1 MCTDLAPD
9 TSLPQAPSAS
19 SASSHRTRLE
29 VVGKVLG
36 FEQAQVRH
44 LSQRQFAVEQQVPRT
59 TLQGWLKCKQGLDA
73 APELIAFFESPVG
86 LAFVHRLVHG
96 AHLIFN
102 QVKNCGI
109 RALCQFF
116 QLVGLSPFVATS
128 YGAQQNLA
136 SQMEQHIVE
145 YEEPERVR
153 LSAQMTPKPLSLAED
168 ENFHERMCL
177 VAMDPVSGFL
187 VVERYAEHRDA
198 AHWNQA
204 IAGGLQGLKVKVVQV
219 TSDEALGIV
228 SHAEQ
233 GLGVHRGPDLFH
245 GQHEISKGTCAALEA
260 KKREAEAAFDQASQQ
275 WQQVLAHQQEYQAH
289 PGPGRPPDFA
299 AHLERAEQAVQ
310 QAQQDIC
317 SAQAHKEDMHQVVL
331 DLGAVYHPYD
341 LKTGVAQSPAELNTA
356 LSALLHKARQV
367 AKEAHLGDKARK
379 HIDKAARLIPKF
391 VATLAFF
398 HTFIAARVT
407 EHIQT
412 RALPAAI
419 KPLLHKILIPA
430 LYLQEAA
437 KKARTATE
445 RHSLEQGALQL
456 LGALGATPLWQ
467 ALEPAAKQGLRH
479 LARQCAQVFQ
489 RSSSCV
495 EGRNGQLALG
505 HHHLHRI
512 SDRKLRV
519 LTILHNYFIRRPDG
533 TTAAERFFGAPPADL
548 FQTLCDRMPLPARPR
563 KRHKASSSRRLAV
576 AA

>member
-1 MCTDLAPD
+1 VPTDIAPD
-9 TSLPQAPSAS
+9 ASPAQAPCPS
-19 SASSHRTRLE
+19 SSRSRLE
-29 VVGKVLG
+29 VVGKVLD
-36 FEQAQVRH
+36 FEQARSRH
-44 LSQRQFAVEQQVPRT
+44 ISQRQFATAQQVPRT

-86 LAFVHRLVHG
+86 LAFAHRLVHG

-102 QVKNCGI
+102 QSKNCGI

-116 QLVGLSPFVATS
+116 QLVGLGPFLAPS
-128 YGAQQNLA
+128 YGVQQKLA

-153 LSAQMTPKPLSLAED
+153 LSAQMTPKQICLAED
-168 ENFHERMCL
+168 ENFHEKMCL
-177 VAMDPVSGFL
+177 VAVEPVSDFL

-198 AHWNQA
+198 ANWNQA
-204 IAGGLQGLKVKVVQV
+204 VTEGLRGLKVNVVQV
-219 TSDEALGIV
+219 TSDEALGIA

-233 GLGVHRGPDLFH
+233 GLGAHRGPDLFH
-245 GQHEISKGTCAALEA
+245 GQHEISKGTSAALSA
-260 KKREAEAAFDQASQQ
+260 KKREAEAAYDEASQQ
-275 WQQVLAHQQEYQAH
+275 WQQVLVDKQEYEVH
-289 PGPGRPPDFA
+289 PGPGRPPSFA
-299 AHLERAEQAVQ
+299 ARLERAEQAVQ
-310 QAQQDIC
+310 QAQQAIC
-317 SAQAHKEDMHQVVL
+317 SAKAHKEAMHKVVI
-331 DLGAVYHPYD
+331 DLGAVYPPYD
-341 LKTGVAQSPAELNTA
+341 LKTGVATSPAELNTA

-367 AKEAHLGDKARK
+367 AKRAKLGDKAKK
-379 HIDKAARLIPKF
+379 HIDKAARLLPKF

-398 HTFIAARVT
+398 HTFLAARVT
-407 EHIQT
+407 LHIKT
-412 RALPAAI
+412 LALPAALE
-419 KPLLHKILIPA
+419 PLLHKVLIPA
-430 LYLQEAA
+430 LYLLEAA
-437 KKARTATE
+437 KKARTAAE
-445 RHSLEQGALQL
+445 RHTLEQRAHQL
-456 LGALGATPLWQ
+456 LCTLGAASPWQ
-467 ALEPAAKQGLRH
+467 ALEPAVQQSLRN

-548 FQTLCDRMPLPARPR
+548 FLTLCDRMPLPARPR
-563 KRHKASSSRRLAV
+563 KRHKASSAPRSVV